1 MDVLFV
7 GLSCD
12 EHSCM
17 KHIPT
22 CLALKSFVGFFL
34 GKLQQG
40 RPCCPAL
47 LLITKAKQTDKQE
60 LYKKKLCLALK
71 SFVVIVI
78 VVEHNRIKKFY

>member
-1 MDVLFV
+1 LYEAYPNLL
-7 GLSCD
+7 GTKKLCW
-12 EHSCM
+12 
-17 KHIPT
+17 
-22 CLALKSFVGFFL
+22 FFL